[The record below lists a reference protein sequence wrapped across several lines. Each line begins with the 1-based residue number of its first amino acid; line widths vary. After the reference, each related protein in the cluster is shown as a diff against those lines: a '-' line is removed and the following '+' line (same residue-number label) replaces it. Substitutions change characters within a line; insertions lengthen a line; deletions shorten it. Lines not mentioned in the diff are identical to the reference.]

1 MKQAALLGLRRYFHP
16 LIGGEDAGPETD
28 GSGWPFGGDISYSLV
43 LQRLIVAGVKRVAK
57 LEIELE
63 GETYPV
69 CTDVSL
75 DAHMLLRNGA
85 HEIAV
90 RYEEGT

>member
-1 MKQAALLGLRRYFHP
+1 MGRTARLEQ
-16 LIGGEDAGPETD
+16 E
-28 GSGWPFGGDISYSLV
+28 GSGWPFGGGIYYSLV
-43 LQRLIVAGVKRVAK
+43 LQRLIVTGVKRVAK

-69 CTDVSL
+69 CTDVPL
-75 DAHMLLRNGA
+75 DAHMLLKNGA